1 MPVLDQGAV
10 VKEVLVYDDH
20 SIDRTAA
27 CVREVSMLSEKVRL
41 IPPLALPQ
49 GWCGKPFA
57 CAQLAAEASGDW
69 LLFIDA
75 DARIRQGAV
84 RRMITEAIQRKATL
98 LSFWP
103 GLDMKGFW
111 ERALMPMLNF
121 VVFSM
126 FPAPLS
132 FHMQMPALG
141 LAHGACIL
149 IRRDV
154 YQLTGGHAMVRAALF
169 KDTVLARAWRKA
181 GQTVFTDTSSAIR
194 MMPPAM
200 PSTPESMLVSTT
212 AITMTI
218 SIDMAPHSPGGPSMK
233 KAKARN
239 MMVTRVE

>member
-1 MPVLDQGAV
+1 MLVLFVILVGVLGLVIYNAIGWPGVDHASTYPSGSVSVLIPARNEEAHIRDALMPVLDQGAV
-10 VKEVLVYDDH
+10 VKEVLVYDDL

-27 CVREVSMLSEKVRL
+27 CVREVSMRSEKVRL

-57 CAQLAAEASGDW
+57 CAQLAAVANGDW

-75 DARIRQGAV
+75 DARIQPGAAG
-84 RRMITEAIQRKATL
+84 RMVTEAMQRKATL

-132 FHMQMPALG
+132 FRVFRC
-141 LAHGACIL
+141 AHLPLNGKL
-149 IRRDV
+149 
-154 YQLTGGHAMVRAALF
+154 
-169 KDTVLARAWRKA
+169 KP
-181 GQTVFTDTSSAIR
+181 R
-194 MMPPAM
+194 MDAN
-200 PSTPESMLVSTT
+200 
-212 AITMTI
+212 
-218 SIDMAPHSPGGPSMK
+218 G
-233 KAKARN
+233 R
-239 MMVTRVE
+239 